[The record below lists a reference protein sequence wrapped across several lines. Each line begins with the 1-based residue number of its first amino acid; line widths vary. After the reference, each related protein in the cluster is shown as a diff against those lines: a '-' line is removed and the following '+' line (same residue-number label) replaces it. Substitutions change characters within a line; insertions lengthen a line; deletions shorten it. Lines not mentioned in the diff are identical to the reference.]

1 MRNTL
6 SVAALIALAAVLSG
20 CAMSPRPART
30 EVTPGESQIIS
41 ERDER
46 RPSETHLRIRATTPP
61 VPAPA
66 PQEPAVR
73 IRIIIPRQPGVPSQE
88 EPEGGAE

>member
-1 MRNTL
+1 MRNVL
-6 SVAALIALAAVLSG
+6 SVAAMLALAAALSG

-30 EVTPGESQIIS
+30 EVTPGESEIIS

-46 RPSETHLRIRATTPP
+46 RPSETHLRIRAVMP
-61 VPAPA
+61 PAPA
-66 PQEPAVR
+66 PQEPPVR
-73 IRIIIPRQPGVPSQE
+73 IRIRVPAQE